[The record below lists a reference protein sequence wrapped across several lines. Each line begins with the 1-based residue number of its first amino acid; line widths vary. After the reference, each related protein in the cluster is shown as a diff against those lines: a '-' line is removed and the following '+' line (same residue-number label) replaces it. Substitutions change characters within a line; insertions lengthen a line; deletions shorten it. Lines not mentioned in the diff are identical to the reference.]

1 MVYGCDFEDDWG
13 FRRRYWKSVGVC
25 VYVGRVCAGKV
36 AREEVFEMREVS
48 LGGEGKGTLIALIN
62 VMRLMRR
69 DRY

>member
-1 MVYGCDFEDDWG
+1 
-13 FRRRYWKSVGVC
+13 
-25 VYVGRVCAGKV
+25 
-36 AREEVFEMREVS
+36 MREVS